1 MPGPAGSRWGRRG
14 RKRPAPGVD
23 SAAAREPGGPGRRA
37 GPSRGVG
44 VRARGRRRR
53 RPPRRR
59 GREAG
64 DGGRRRAPRRR
75 RWRRRRRREP
85 RQDAPRVGREALE
98 VGEAEEAVRGVGAD
112 GELARVEHA
121 ARPRRER
128 DAQRA
133 PRRVERELQRLAA
146 RRSILEAT
154 AVVAPPVRGQPVR
167 RGELARARREAGHRG
182 RGAGADGP
190 ERVAGDREER
200 KCSATAVASAGERG
214 TPAPAAA
221 ARARR
226 ASVRAAAA
234 AADVGASPPAAASAR
249 RAAATSSATV
259 SRCRARRRFTK
270 PSARR
275 SACTRSAA
283 RSPSAAATSA
293 SVLRLILLWI

>member
-1 MPGPAGSRWGRRG
+1 MRTS
-14 RKRPAPGVD
+14 D
-23 SAAAREPGGPGRRA
+23 E
-37 GPSRGVG
+37 
-44 VRARGRRRR
+44 
-53 RPPRRR
+53 
-59 GREAG
+59 
-64 DGGRRRAPRRR
+64 RR

-200 KCSATAVASAGERG
+200 KVQRDGRRLG
-214 TPAPAAA
+214 R
-221 ARARR
+221 RAR
-226 ASVRAAAA
+226 
-234 AADVGASPPAAASAR
+234 DPGARGGRQGPPR
-249 RAAATSSATV
+249 LCPRG
-259 SRCRARRRFTK
+259 RRR
-270 PSARR
+270 RGR
-275 SACTRSAA
+275 GRV
-283 RSPSAAATSA
+283 ATSA